1 VVYVLPA
8 GTFLMST
15 SEFVI
20 AGILPQLAREFGIS
34 VADAGLA
41 ITTFAVSMIVGTPTM
56 ILLTLRLPRRLTLTL
71 ALAVFIL
78 GHVIVAIST
87 SFEVLLAARFLTAL
101 ATGAFWSVGLFV
113 AAQAVGPSA
122 TARALGLVLGGG
134 MLANVVG
141 VPLGSFS
148 GQVFGWRT
156 TFWAIA
162 VLALL
167 VAVLFARLVPADRPG
182 GEAPSMRKELAILRN
197 GRLWLTLATCAM
209 VTGAVLSIYS
219 FISPV
224 LTERA
229 GQPETMLPLALMAF
243 GLAAFVGTLIGGRL
257 GDTHPFATP
266 HVTAG
271 LTLVAALGILVF
283 STEPVPL
290 LVLFTLLGLVG
301 LSSNAILIALA
312 VRFGGE
318 APTLA
323 AAMPTSI
330 FNVGIALGTLI
341 TGRALES
348 RLGALAPPV
357 IGAVFAALIFVPLST
372 LTLLEHRS
380 RRTLARPLPPD
391 GLPLG
396 DDAGP
401 RGADEVSAGP
411 GRARRREPKP

>member
-1 VVYVLPA
+1 
-8 GTFLMST
+8 MST

-20 AGILPQLAREFGIS
+20 AGLLPHLAREFEIS

-41 ITTFAVSMIVGTPTM
+41 ITIFAVSMIVGTPTM
-56 ILLTLRLPRRLTLTL
+56 ILMTLRLPRRLTLTL
-71 ALAVFIL
+71 ALAAFAL
-78 GHVIVAIST
+78 GHVTVAIST
-87 SFEVLLAARFLTAL
+87 SFEMLLAARFLTAL

-113 AAQAVGPSA
+113 AAQAAGPAA
-122 TARALGLVLGGG
+122 TARALGLVLSGG

-148 GQVFGWRT
+148 GQVFGWRS

-182 GEAPSMRKELAILRN
+182 PEAPSMRTELAVLRN

-229 GQPETMLPLALMAF
+229 GLPETTVPLALMAF
-243 GLAAFVGTLIGGRL
+243 GLAAFAGTLIGGRL
-257 GDTHPFATP
+257 GDTHPFALP
-266 HVTAG
+266 HATAG
-271 LTLVAALGILVF
+271 LTLIAALGMLVF
-283 STEPVPL
+283 STEPVL
-290 LVLFTLLGLVG
+290 LLGMFALLGLVG
-301 LSSNAILIALA
+301 FSSNGVLIALA

-318 APTLA
+318 GPTLA

-330 FNVGIALGTLI
+330 FNVGIAVGTLV

-348 RLGALAPPV
+348 SLGALAPAV
-357 IGAVFAALIFVPLST
+357 VGSVFAALIFVPLSI
-372 LTLLEHRS
+372 LALLEHRS
-380 RRTLARPLPPD
+380 RRTLARPMPANV
-391 GLPLG
+391 LPLL
-396 DDAGP
+396 DDAGS
-401 RGADEVSAGP
+401 READADSAGP
-411 GRARRREPKP
+411 SRARRREP